1 MISDEDGKRL
11 VRLARDTIEN
21 YFSDSS
27 PSTKEVEHL
36 NTEQGVFVTLHK
48 RDSLRGCIGQPTP
61 VMPLYKAIMEA
72 AKSAAFQ
79 DPRFPPLQKEE
90 LGELHVEVSVLT
102 VPELIEANNPE
113 EYKQKIEIGRH
124 GLILQHPAGSGLL
137 LPQVPEEQ
145 GWGVEEYLQHI
156 CLKAGVPENAL
167 KDENTKLYSFEAQV
181 FSE

>member
-1 MISDEDGKRL
+1 MISNEDGKKL
-11 VRLARDTIEN
+11 VRLARETIEG

-27 PSTKEVEHL
+27 PSTEAVEHL

-48 RDSLRGCIGQPTP
+48 RGNLRGCIGQPTP
-61 VMPLYKAIMEA
+61 VMPLYKAVMES
-72 AKSAAFQ
+72 AKNAAFE
-79 DPRFPPLQKEE
+79 DPRFPPLQREE

-102 VPELIEANNPE
+102 VPEIIEANSVD

-145 GWGVEEYLQHI
+145 GWSCEQYLQHI
-156 CLKAGVPENAL
+156 CLKAGAPEDAL
-167 KDENTKLYSFEAQV
+167 KDENTKLYCFEAQV